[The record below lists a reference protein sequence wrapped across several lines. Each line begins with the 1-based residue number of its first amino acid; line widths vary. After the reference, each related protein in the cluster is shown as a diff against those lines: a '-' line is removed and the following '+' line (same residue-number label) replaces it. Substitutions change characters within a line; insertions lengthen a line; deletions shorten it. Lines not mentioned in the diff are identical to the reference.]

1 MTHPNNEK
9 LEQSCKVLH
18 LQCIYLAGPIFFF
31 RKKDLKFKYS
41 RNFKYSLR
49 YIIILHYLILRTDV

>member
-18 LQCIYLAGPIFFF
+18 LQCTYLAGPIFFF
-31 RKKDLKFKYS
+31 GTNSYRFLERRQLAGVAHIPPGNNLPLSPLK
-41 RNFKYSLR
+41 
-49 YIIILHYLILRTDV
+49 